1 MPAPQKILA
10 LSGGV
15 GGAKLALG
23 LSNVLP
29 PAQLEII
36 ANTGDDFEHL
46 GLYISPDIDTIMYTL
61 AGLSDSN
68 RGWGVEGETWN
79 FLSALKG
86 LGGPDWFQLGD
97 KDLAV
102 HIYRSNMLNQGMSLS
117 QATAKLQGGLGV
129 KHKIIPM
136 TDDPVR
142 TLIHT
147 DHGILGF
154 QEYFVKKR
162 CRPAVKKIVFDG
174 ADNARIQPEL
184 AATLDDPTLTGVII
198 CPSNPYL
205 SIDPILS
212 VPGLRK
218 KLANLA
224 TPVVAVSPI
233 VGGQSI
239 KGPTAKIMQELNVPV
254 SPLSI
259 AHRYKDFLTGI
270 MIDESDNS
278 LRNKLESEGLRVG
291 VSNTVMKTNSDKNAL
306 ATIILDLLF

>member
-1 MPAPQKILA
+1 MPALQKILA

-29 PAQLEII
+29 PAQLEIV

-46 GLYISPDIDTIMYTL
+46 GLYISPDIDTIMYAL
-61 AGLSDSN
+61 AGLSDTN

-102 HIYRSNMLNQGMSLS
+102 HIFRSSMLNEGMSLS
-117 QATAKLQGGLGV
+117 QATAQLQDGLGV

-142 TLIHT
+142 TLIYT
-147 DHGILGF
+147 DDGILGF
-154 QEYFVKKR
+154 QEYFVKER
-162 CRPAVKKIVFDG
+162 CRPVIKKIVFDG
-174 ADNARIQPEL
+174 ADNARIQPDL
-184 AATLDDPTLTGVII
+184 ATALDDPTLTGVII

-212 VPGLRK
+212 VAGLRK
-218 KLANLA
+218 KLATL
-224 TPVVAVSPI
+224 TIPVVAVSPI
-233 VGGQSI
+233 VDGQSI

-259 AHRYKDFLTGI
+259 APRYKDILSGI
-270 MIDESDNS
+270 MIDQSDGA
-278 LRNKLESEGLRVG
+278 LRNKLEREGLRVG
-291 VSNTVMKTNSDKNAL
+291 VSNTVMKTISDKKAL
-306 ATIILDLLF
+306 AEKILERFF

>member
-46 GLYISPDIDTIMYTL
+46 GLYISPDIDTIMYAL
-61 AGLSDSN
+61 AGLSDTN

-117 QATAKLQGGLGV
+117 QATAKLQSGLGV

-147 DHGILGF
+147 DDGILGF
-154 QEYFVKKR
+154 QEYFVKER
-162 CRPAVKKIVFDG
+162 CRPVIKKIVFDG
-174 ADNARIQPEL
+174 ADNARIQPDL

-218 KLANLA
+218 KLATL
-224 TPVVAVSPI
+224 TIPVVAVSPI

-239 KGPTAKIMQELNVPV
+239 KGPTAKIMQELDVPV

-259 AHRYKDFLTGI
+259 AHRYNDFLTGI
-270 MIDESDNS
+270 MIDESD
-278 LRNKLESEGLRVG
+278 
-291 VSNTVMKTNSDKNAL
+291 
-306 ATIILDLLF
+306 